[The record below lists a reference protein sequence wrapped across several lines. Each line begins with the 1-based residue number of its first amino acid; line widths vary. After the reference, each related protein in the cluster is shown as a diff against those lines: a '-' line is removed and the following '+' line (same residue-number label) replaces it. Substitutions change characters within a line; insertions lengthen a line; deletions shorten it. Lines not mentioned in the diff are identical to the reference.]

1 MVLGKVFQTFLY
13 QTQENLNNIVNDKNK
28 IALLY
33 EEVKKK
39 IETGRTTPDN
49 LKFDGLSIEWSS
61 GFATFTFFGQNLDK
75 VAYSQYKTHPFI
87 FNALKSAKNEIEMG
101 SSISELKRHFADYDV
116 KLAGKPKDEDVIA
129 FISNNQWDQ
138 DMGQTRFNTKS
149 GRIWKDI
156 ASKTLNKKCDIIVF
170 WCKEKDITKK
180 ELEIL
185 QNTFKLKNIL
195 YCAID
200 SHYFNEYSGGDV
212 EETKDKTETREFKSK
227 IFPQLSHEDIVRILI
242 KGHTSP
248 LELTKAEKKV
258 VDEFRGEF
266 KRMEKEYGGY
276 ASKAEFEYRKKLS
289 EKIENEIS

>member
-1 MVLGKVFQTFLY
+1 MVLEKVSQTFSY
-13 QTQENLNNIVNDKNK
+13 QIQGNLNNIVNDKNK

-61 GFATFTFFGQNLDK
+61 GFATFTFFGENLDR

-87 FNALKSAKNEIEMG
+87 FNALKGAKNEIEMG
-101 SSISELKRHFADYDV
+101 SSISELKRHFSDYDV
-116 KLAGKPKDEDVIA
+116 KLAGKPKDEDVVA
-129 FISNNQWDQ
+129 FISKGQWDQ
-138 DMGQTRFNTKS
+138 DMGQTRVNTKS

-170 WCKEKDITKK
+170 WCNEKDITKK

-212 EETKDKTETREFKSK
+212 EETKDKGEKREFKSK
-227 IFPQLSHEDIVRILI
+227 LFPQLSHEDIVRILI
-242 KGHTSP
+242 KAHTSP

>member
-1 MVLGKVFQTFLY
+1 MVLGKVYQTFSY
-13 QTQENLNNIVNDKNK
+13 QIQGNLNNIVNDKNK

-61 GFATFTFFGQNLDK
+61 GFATFTFFGENLDR

-101 SSISELKRHFADYDV
+101 SSISELKRHFSDYDV
-116 KLAGKPKDEDVIA
+116 KLAGKPKDEDVVA
-129 FISNNQWDQ
+129 FISKGQWDQ
-138 DMGQTRFNTKS
+138 DMGQTRVNTRS

-156 ASKTLNKKCDIIVF
+156 TSKTLNQKCDIIVF
-170 WCKEKDITKK
+170 WCNEKDITKK

-227 IFPQLSHEDIVRILI
+227 LFPQLSHEDIVRILI
-242 KGHTSP
+242 KAHTSP
-248 LELTKAEKKV
+248 LELTKMEKKV

>member
-1 MVLGKVFQTFLY
+1 MVLGKVSQTSLY

-61 GFATFTFFGQNLDK
+61 GFATFTFFGENLDK

-87 FNALKSAKNEIEMG
+87 FNALKSARNEIEMG
-101 SSISELKRHFADYDV
+101 SSISGLKRHFSDYDV
-116 KLAGKPKDEDVIA
+116 KLAGKPTDDDVVA
-129 FISNNQWDQ
+129 FISKGQWDQ

-156 ASKTLNKKCDIIVF
+156 TSKTLNQDFDIIVF
-170 WCKEKDITKK
+170 WCKEKDVTKN
-180 ELEIL
+180 ELETL

-200 SHYFNEYSGGDV
+200 SHYFKEYSVGGDV
-212 EETKDKTETREFKSK
+212 ELPTGESTREFKSK
-227 IFPQLSHEDIVRILI
+227 LFPQLSHYDIVKILI
-242 KGHTSP
+242 DGHTNP
-248 LELTKAEKKV
+248 LKLTKLEKKV

>member
-1 MVLGKVFQTFLY
+1 MVLGKVSQTFSY
-13 QTQENLNNIVNDKNK
+13 QTQGNLNNIVNDKNK

-61 GFATFTFFGQNLDK
+61 GFAAFTFFGENLDR

-87 FNALKSAKNEIEMG
+87 FNALKGAKNEIEMG
-101 SSISELKRHFADYDV
+101 SSISELKRHFSDYDV
-116 KLAGKPKDEDVIA
+116 KLAGKPKDEDVVA
-129 FISNNQWDQ
+129 FISKGQWDQ
-138 DMGQTRFNTKS
+138 DMGQTRFNTRS

-156 ASKTLNKKCDIIVF
+156 ASKTLNQKCDIIVF
-170 WCKEKDITKK
+170 WCNEKDITKK

-227 IFPQLSHEDIVRILI
+227 LFPQLSHEDIVRILI
-242 KGHTSP
+242 KAHTSP

-289 EKIENEIS
+289 EKIDNEIS

>member
-1 MVLGKVFQTFLY
+1 MVLGKVSQTFLY
-13 QTQENLNNIVNDKNK
+13 QIQENLNNIVNDKNK

-39 IETGRTTPDN
+39 IETGKTTPDN
-49 LKFDGLSIEWSS
+49 LKFDGLSIDWSS
-61 GFATFTFFGQNLDK
+61 GFVTFTFFGEKLDK

-87 FNALKSAKNEIEMG
+87 FNALKGAKNEIEMG
-101 SSISELKRHFADYDV
+101 SSISELKKHFADYDV
-116 KLAGKPKDEDVIA
+116 KLAGKPKDEDVVA
-129 FISNNQWDQ
+129 FVSKGQWDQ
-138 DMGQTRFNTKS
+138 DMGQTRFNTRS

-156 ASKTLNKKCDIIVF
+156 ASKTLNQKCDIIVF
-170 WCKEKDITKK
+170 WCNEKDVTKN
-180 ELEIL
+180 ELETL

-200 SHYFNEYSGGDV
+200 SHYFNEYSGGGDI
-212 EETKDKTETREFKSK
+212 ETPTSESTREFKSK
-227 IFPQLSHEDIVRILI
+227 LFPQLSHYDIVKILI
-242 KGHTSP
+242 DGHTNPSK
-248 LELTKAEKKV
+248 LTKLEKKV

>member
-1 MVLGKVFQTFLY
+1 MVLEKVFQTFSY
-13 QTQENLNNIVNDKNK
+13 QIQENLNNIVNDKNK

-61 GFATFTFFGQNLDK
+61 GFATFTFFGENLDR

-87 FNALKSAKNEIEMG
+87 FNALKGAKNEIEMG
-101 SSISELKRHFADYDV
+101 SSISELKRHFSDYDV
-116 KLAGKPKDEDVIA
+116 KLAGKPKDEDVVA
-129 FISNNQWDQ
+129 FISKGQWDQ
-138 DMGQTRFNTKS
+138 DMGQTRFNTRS

-156 ASKTLNKKCDIIVF
+156 ASKTLNQKCDIIVF
-170 WCKEKDITKK
+170 WCNEKDITKK

-185 QNTFKLKNIL
+185 QNIFKLKNIL

-227 IFPQLSHEDIVRILI
+227 LFPQLSHEDIVRILI
-242 KGHTSP
+242 KAHTSP
-248 LELTKAEKKV
+248 LELTKMEKKV

-289 EKIENEIS
+289 EKIDNEIS

>member
-1 MVLGKVFQTFLY
+1 MVSEKVSQTFSY
-13 QTQENLNNIVNDKNK
+13 QIQGNLNNIVNDKNK

-61 GFATFTFFGQNLDK
+61 GFATFTFFGENLDR
-75 VAYSQYKTHPFI
+75 VAYSQHKTHPFI
-87 FNALKSAKNEIEMG
+87 FNALKGAKNEIEMG
-101 SSISELKRHFADYDV
+101 SSISELKRHFSDYDV
-116 KLAGKPKDEDVIA
+116 KLAGKPKDEDVVA
-129 FISNNQWDQ
+129 FISKGQWDQ
-138 DMGQTRFNTKS
+138 DMGQTRVNTKS

-156 ASKTLNKKCDIIVF
+156 ASKTLNQNFDIIVF
-170 WCKEKDITKK
+170 WCNEKDVTKK
-180 ELEIL
+180 ELETL

-212 EETKDKTETREFKSK
+212 ELPKGESKKREFKSK
-227 IFPQLSHEDIVRILI
+227 LFPQLSNADIIRILI
-242 KGHTSP
+242 KAHTSP
-248 LELTKAEKKV
+248 LELTKLEKKV

-289 EKIENEIS
+289 EKIDNEIS

>member
-1 MVLGKVFQTFLY
+1 MVLGKISQTFSY
-13 QTQENLNNIVNDKNK
+13 QIQGNLNNIVNDKNK

-61 GFATFTFFGQNLDK
+61 GFATFTFFGENLDR

-87 FNALKSAKNEIEMG
+87 FNALKGAKNEIEMG
-101 SSISELKRHFADYDV
+101 SSISELKRHFSDYDV
-116 KLAGKPKDEDVIA
+116 KLAGKPKDEDVVA
-129 FISNNQWDQ
+129 FISKGQWDQ
-138 DMGQTRFNTKS
+138 DMGQTRFNTRS

-156 ASKTLNKKCDIIVF
+156 ASKTLNQKCDIIVF
-170 WCKEKDITKK
+170 WCNEKDITKK

-227 IFPQLSHEDIVRILI
+227 LFPQLSHEDIVRILI
-242 KGHTSP
+242 KAHTSP

-289 EKIENEIS
+289 EKIDNEIS

>member
-1 MVLGKVFQTFLY
+1 
-13 QTQENLNNIVNDKNK
+13 VNDKNK

-61 GFATFTFFGQNLDK
+61 GFATFTFFGENLDR

-87 FNALKSAKNEIEMG
+87 FNALKGAKNEIEMG
-101 SSISELKRHFADYDV
+101 SSISELKRHFSDYDV
-116 KLAGKPKDEDVIA
+116 KLAGKPKDEDVVA
-129 FISNNQWDQ
+129 FISKGQWDQ
-138 DMGQTRFNTKS
+138 DMGQTRVNTKS

-170 WCKEKDITKK
+170 WCNEKDITKK

-212 EETKDKTETREFKSK
+212 EETKDKGEKREFKSK
-227 IFPQLSHEDIVRILI
+227 LFPQLSHEDIVRILI
-242 KGHTSP
+242 KAHTSP

>member
-1 MVLGKVFQTFLY
+1 MVLGKVSQTFSY
-13 QTQENLNNIVNDKNK
+13 QTQGNLNNIVNDKNK

-61 GFATFTFFGQNLDK
+61 GFATFTFFGENLDR

-87 FNALKSAKNEIEMG
+87 FNALKGAKNEIEMG
-101 SSISELKRHFADYDV
+101 SSISELKRHFSDYDV
-116 KLAGKPKDEDVIA
+116 KLAGKPKDEDVVA
-129 FISNNQWDQ
+129 FISKGQWDQ
-138 DMGQTRFNTKS
+138 DMGQTRFNTRS

-156 ASKTLNKKCDIIVF
+156 ASKTLNQKCDIIVF
-170 WCKEKDITKK
+170 WCNEKDITKK

-227 IFPQLSHEDIVRILI
+227 LFPQLSHEDIVRILI
-242 KGHTSP
+242 KAHTSP
-248 LELTKAEKKV
+248 LELTKMEKKV

>member
-1 MVLGKVFQTFLY
+1 MVLGKVSQTFSY
-13 QTQENLNNIVNDKNK
+13 QTQGNLNNIVNDKNK

-61 GFATFTFFGQNLDK
+61 GFATFTFFGENLDK

-87 FNALKSAKNEIEMG
+87 FNALKGAKNEIEMG
-101 SSISELKRHFADYDV
+101 SSISELKRHFSDYDV
-116 KLAGKPKDEDVIA
+116 KLAGKPKDEDVIT
-129 FISNNQWDQ
+129 FISKGQWDQ

-156 ASKTLNKKCDIIVF
+156 ASKTLNQKCDIIVF
-170 WCKEKDITKK
+170 WCNEKDITKK

-227 IFPQLSHEDIVRILI
+227 LFPQLSHEDIVRILI

-248 LELTKAEKKV
+248 LELTKLEKKV

>member
-1 MVLGKVFQTFLY
+1 MVSEKVSQTFSY
-13 QTQENLNNIVNDKNK
+13 QIQGNLNNIVNDKNK

-61 GFATFTFFGQNLDK
+61 GFATFTFFGENLDR

-87 FNALKSAKNEIEMG
+87 FNALKGAKNEIEMG
-101 SSISELKRHFADYDV
+101 SSISELKRHFSDYDV
-116 KLAGKPKDEDVIA
+116 KLAGKPKDDDVVA
-129 FISNNQWDQ
+129 FISKGQWDQ
-138 DMGQTRFNTKS
+138 DMGQTRFNTRS

-156 ASKTLNKKCDIIVF
+156 ASKTLNQKCDIIVF
-170 WCKEKDITKK
+170 WCNEKDITKK

-227 IFPQLSHEDIVRILI
+227 LFPQLSHEDIVRILI
-242 KGHTSP
+242 KAHTSP
-248 LELTKAEKKV
+248 LELTKVEKKV

-266 KRMEKEYGGY
+266 KRMKKEYGGY

>member
-1 MVLGKVFQTFLY
+1 MVLGKVSQTFSY
-13 QTQENLNNIVNDKNK
+13 QIQGNLNNIVNDKNK

-61 GFATFTFFGQNLDK
+61 GFAAFTFFGENLDR

-87 FNALKSAKNEIEMG
+87 FNALKGAKNEIEMG
-101 SSISELKRHFADYDV
+101 SSISELKRHFSDYDV
-116 KLAGKPKDEDVIA
+116 KLAGKPKDEDVVA
-129 FISNNQWDQ
+129 FISKGQWDQ
-138 DMGQTRFNTKS
+138 DMGQTRFNTRS

-156 ASKTLNKKCDIIVF
+156 ASKTLNQKCDIIVF
-170 WCKEKDITKK
+170 WCNEKDITKK

-227 IFPQLSHEDIVRILI
+227 LFPQLSHEDIVRILI
-242 KGHTSP
+242 KAHTSP

-289 EKIENEIS
+289 EKIDNEIS

>member
-1 MVLGKVFQTFLY
+1 MVLGKVSQTFSY
-13 QTQENLNNIVNDKNK
+13 QIQGNLNNIVNDKNK

-39 IETGRTTPDN
+39 IETGRTTPDH

-61 GFATFTFFGQNLDK
+61 GFATFTFFGESLNK
-75 VAYSQYKTHPFI
+75 VAYSQHKTHPFI
-87 FNALKSAKNEIEMG
+87 FNALKGAENEIEMG

-116 KLAGKPKDEDVIA
+116 KLAGKPKDEDVVA
-129 FISNNQWDQ
+129 FISKGQWDQ
-138 DMGQTRFNTKS
+138 DMGQTRFNTRS

-156 ASKTLNKKCDIIVF
+156 ASKTLNQNFDIIVF
-170 WCKEKDITKK
+170 WCNEKDVTKK

-212 EETKDKTETREFKSK
+212 EETRDKTETREFKSK
-227 IFPQLSHEDIVRILI
+227 LFPQLSHVDIVRILI

-248 LELTKAEKKV
+248 LELTKLEKKV

>member
-1 MVLGKVFQTFLY
+1 MVLGKISQTFSY
-13 QTQENLNNIVNDKNK
+13 QIQGNLNNIVNDKNK

-61 GFATFTFFGQNLDK
+61 GFGAFTFFGENLDR

-87 FNALKSAKNEIEMG
+87 FNALKSARNEIEMG
-101 SSISELKRHFADYDV
+101 SSISGLKRHFADYDV
-116 KLAGKPKDEDVIA
+116 KLAGKPTDDDVVA
-129 FISNNQWDQ
+129 FISKGQWDQ

-156 ASKTLNKKCDIIVF
+156 TSKTLNQKCDIIVF
-170 WCKEKDITKK
+170 WCNEKDVTKN
-180 ELEIL
+180 ELETL

-227 IFPQLSHEDIVRILI
+227 LFPQLSHEDIVRILI
-242 KGHTSP
+242 KAHTSP
-248 LELTKAEKKV
+248 LELTKMEKKV

-289 EKIENEIS
+289 EEIENEIS

>member
-1 MVLGKVFQTFLY
+1 
-13 QTQENLNNIVNDKNK
+13 VNDKNK

-61 GFATFTFFGQNLDK
+61 GFATFTFFGENLDR

-87 FNALKSAKNEIEMG
+87 FNALKGAKNEIEMG
-101 SSISELKRHFADYDV
+101 SSISELKRHFSDYDV
-116 KLAGKPKDEDVIA
+116 KLEGKPKDEDVVA
-129 FISNNQWDQ
+129 FISKGQWDQ

-156 ASKTLNKKCDIIVF
+156 ASKTLNQKCDIIVF
-170 WCKEKDITKK
+170 WCNEKDITKK

-227 IFPQLSHEDIVRILI
+227 LFPQLSHEDIVRILI
-242 KGHTSP
+242 KAHTSP
-248 LELTKAEKKV
+248 LELTKIEKKI

-266 KRMEKEYGGY
+266 KRMEKDYGGY
-276 ASKAEFEYRKKLS
+276 ESKAEFEYRKKLS
-289 EKIENEIS
+289 EEIENEIS

>member
-1 MVLGKVFQTFLY
+1 MVLGKVSQTFSY
-13 QTQENLNNIVNDKNK
+13 QIQGNLNNIVNDKNK

-61 GFATFTFFGQNLDK
+61 GFATFTFFGENLDR

-87 FNALKSAKNEIEMG
+87 FNALKGAKNEIEMG
-101 SSISELKRHFADYDV
+101 SSISELKRHFSDYDV
-116 KLAGKPKDEDVIA
+116 KLAGKPKDEDVVA
-129 FISNNQWDQ
+129 FISKGQWDQ
-138 DMGQTRFNTKS
+138 DMGQTRFNTRS

-170 WCKEKDITKK
+170 WCNEKDITKK

-227 IFPQLSHEDIVRILI
+227 LFPQLSHEDIVRILI
-242 KGHTSP
+242 KAHTSP